1 MAATQRAARAPSARK
16 KAPSPQEVAPGVFLG
31 GWKDAVKFTGR
42 KFCVLDQAPE
52 DMPTVTHVP
61 IFDEEKDAPIVA
73 NLDRL
78 ATEISAARAS
88 GDSVLVFCGHGVRR
102 SPLAVAWYLHR
113 EQKLPLVMAYNRIR
127 AIRPRIE
134 LPSEWIGDCAP
145 LEG

>member
-16 KAPSPQEVAPGVFLG
+16 EAPSPQEVAPGVFLG
-31 GWKDAVKFTGR
+31 GWKDALKFTGR
-42 KFCVLDQAPE
+42 KFCVL
-52 DMPTVTHVP
+52 
-61 IFDEEKDAPIVA
+61 
-73 NLDRL
+73 
-78 ATEISAARAS
+78 EISAARAS

-127 AIRPRIE
+127 AIRPRIK